1 MRGQRRRREG
11 SRKQRE
17 EGDVECWELTG
28 RGNLRQTG
36 NFRAQ
41 RDRRAW
47 KDKSHGLG
55 QAREEALIA
64 TAALSQGFTKR
75 QPDFC

>member
-17 EGDVECWELTG
+17 EGDIECWELTEK
-28 RGNLRQTG
+28 GNLRQTE

-41 RDRRAW
+41 KDRRAW
-47 KDKSHGLG
+47 KDKSHGLAG
-55 QAREEALIA
+55 EEGLID

-75 QPDFC
+75 